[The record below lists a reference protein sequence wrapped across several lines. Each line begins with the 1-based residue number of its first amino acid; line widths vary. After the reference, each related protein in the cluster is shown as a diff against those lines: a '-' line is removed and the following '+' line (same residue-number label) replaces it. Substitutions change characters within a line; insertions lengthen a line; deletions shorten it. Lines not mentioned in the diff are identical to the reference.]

1 MLDNDEIILNILST
15 AQPDDKLLKHF
26 HISYPE
32 QRLAQENNC
41 ILVACVSSENQLDGF
56 DFEQYRDLVEIIIT
70 SKKEDNRDAL
80 KIIKTVGYR
89 ICQLIMENMDLF
101 PNKPVIRNIN
111 PHFESNLTLTR
122 GQIMVNVKTEPVDF
136 ELTPDTIEDVCNIL
150 IEDIEV
156 K

>member
-1 MLDNDEIILNILST
+1 MLDNDEIILNILT
-15 AQPDDKLLKHF
+15 NAQTDDKLLKHF

-32 QRLAQENNC
+32 KRLAQENNC

-56 DFEQYRDLVEIIIT
+56 DFEQYQDLIEILIT
-70 SKKEDNRDAL
+70 TKQENNRDAI
-80 KIIKTVGYR
+80 KIIKTVSYR

-111 PHFESNLTLTR
+111 PFFEKNLTITR

-136 ELTPDTIEDVCNIL
+136 ELTPDTIEDVCSIL
-150 IEDIEV
+150 IENIEV